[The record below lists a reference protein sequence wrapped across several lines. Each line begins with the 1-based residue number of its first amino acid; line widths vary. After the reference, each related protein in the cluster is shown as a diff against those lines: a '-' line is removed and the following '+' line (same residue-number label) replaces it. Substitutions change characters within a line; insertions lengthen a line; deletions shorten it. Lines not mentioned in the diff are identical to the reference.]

1 VHTADTALFGN
12 RGLLMLAPVL
22 VAAAVGLWLVWRS
35 GRRAEALVCIVVSFL
50 LVFADAGYFDPIGG
64 YAPAPRFVGP
74 ALPFLALGLGPVF
87 KRWPVIS
94 TVLAI
99 PSVIASTVM
108 SLTWSTLTH
117 YRETVWGEIA
127 RLGVDAGRS
136 RLARNLDRNILLL
149 HQNRIAGAAL
159 VSLFCAAAFVLAL
172 VAARQ
177 PRNA

>member
-1 VHTADTALFGN
+1 
-12 RGLLMLAPVL
+12 
-22 VAAAVGLWLVWRS
+22 
-35 GRRAEALVCIVVSFL
+35 
-50 LVFADAGYFDPIGG
+50 
-64 YAPAPRFVGP
+64 
-74 ALPFLALGLGPVF
+74 
-87 KRWPVIS
+87 
-94 TVLAI
+94 
-99 PSVIASTVM
+99 M

-149 HQNRIAGAAL
+149 HENRIAGAAL

-172 VAARQ
+172 FAAKR